1 MAHESPAQATV
12 ERLDAPDVLDA
23 VRAWLPDRRWFPTTA
38 DATSVVRV
46 ARTDLGTDEHGAHA
60 VVDLLRVAGTSSS
73 SPITLQVPLVL
84 EPAGTPPAAVDARGL
99 VAVLSDGSRLL
110 DGAYHPAFVGAWLER
125 ATWSDGPST
134 GPAAGGPASPSLGT
148 ARFDVRGLRVLTGE
162 QSNTSIVLP
171 SVSGGSMLKVI
182 RALAPG
188 QNPDIVVPL
197 ALTREGW
204 GGVPAPYAWSETSV
218 DESSTTDGSGAPGQR
233 TDGGDATSEAAAAEG
248 RAAAAPATLPRTWT
262 THTGV
267 LAELVPQAR
276 DGFELACDFAREG
289 QTFANPA
296 RELGT
301 QVAQM
306 HSALRRAFATEVHDA
321 DPTWLLD
328 AMHRR
333 VRSAAG
339 ASTAVKARVE
349 QIEAFLEHMRGVAE
363 EAVRQGRPLP
373 PVQRIHGDLHLGQA
387 LYSPQKGWRILDFEG
402 EPLRPLAE
410 RTRPDLGER
419 DVAGMLRSFD
429 YASAVGG
436 ATSSEWARSARRAFL
451 EGYTG
456 YLSVPGAL
464 GFGRPPSLADRVLI
478 RDAFELDKALYEVVY
493 EERNRPSWISIP
505 LDAVDRVLSGLPAP
519 LTSADAG
526 RPGRGA

>member
-1 MAHESPAQATV
+1 MAHESPAPETS
-12 ERLDAPDVLDA
+12 ERLDAPDVLEA
-23 VRAWLPDRRWFPTTA
+23 VRAWLPERRWFPTTA

-46 ARTDLGTDEHGAHA
+46 SRTDLGTDEHGAHA

-73 SPITLQVPLVL
+73 SPLTLQVPLVL

-110 DGAYHPAFVGAWLER
+110 DGAYHPAFVSAWLER
-125 ATWSDGPST
+125 ATWAEGSGAVPV
-134 GPAAGGPASPSLGT
+134 AGEASRSAFSP
-148 ARFDVRGLRVLTGE
+148 ARFDVRGLHVLTGE
-162 QSNTSIVLP
+162 QSNTSILLP

-204 GGVPAPYAWSETSV
+204 GGVPAPYAWSETAV
-218 DESSTTDGSGAPGQR
+218 DEGAVV
-233 TDGGDATSEAAAAEG
+233 GGGPAAGEN
-248 RAAAAPATLPRTWT
+248 AAAAPTALPRAWT

-289 QTFANPA
+289 QPFANPA

-306 HSALRRAFATEVHDA
+306 HSALRRAFASEVHEA
-321 DPTWLLD
+321 DPEWLLD

-339 ASTAVKARVE
+339 ASTAVRSRVD

-526 RPGRGA
+526 RTGRGA

>member
-1 MAHESPAQATV
+1 MTHAGPALTDAG
-12 ERLDAPDVLDA
+12 RLDAPDILDA
-23 VRAWLPDRRWFPTTA
+23 VRAWLPGCRWFPATA
-38 DATSVVRV
+38 DAQGVVRV
-46 ARTDLGTDEHGAHA
+46 ARTDLGTDQHGART
-60 VVDLLRVAGTSSS
+60 VVDLLRLVGSSAAQ
-73 SPITLQVPLVL
+73 PLTLQVPLVL
-84 EPAGTPPAAVDARGL
+84 EPAEVPWATVDPRGV
-99 VAVLSDGSRLL
+99 VAVLQDGSRLV
-110 DGAYHPAFVGAWLER
+110 DGAFHPAFVTAWLEQ
-125 ATWSDGPST
+125 ATWADGADGRTTPRAGRDGAGHLDVSD
-134 GPAAGGPASPSLGT
+134 LH
-148 ARFDVRGLRVLTGE
+148 VLTGE
-162 QSNTSIVLP
+162 QSNTSVLLP
-171 SVSGGSMLKVI
+171 SVAGGAMLKVI

-188 QNPDIVVPL
+188 QNPDVVVPL

-204 GGVPAPYAWSETSV
+204 AGVPEPYAWSETSV
-218 DESSTTDGSGAPGQR
+218 DEPL
-233 TDGGDATSEAAAAEG
+233 
-248 RAAAAPATLPRTWT
+248 APAPVRTTRPDSPDNAAGADGVQQQPAALPQSWS
-262 THTGV
+262 THTGA

-289 QTFANPA
+289 QPFVNPA

-306 HSALRRAFATEVHDA
+306 HSALRRAFASEVHDA
-321 DPTWLLD
+321 DPAWLLD
-328 AMHRR
+328 AMRRR
-333 VRSAAG
+333 VSSAARASG
-339 ASTAVKARVE
+339 AVQSRLG
-349 QIEAFLEHMRGVAE
+349 QIDAFLEHVRGVADD
-363 EAVRQGRPLP
+363 AVALGRPLP

-387 LYSPQKGWRILDFEG
+387 LYSPQRGWRILDFEG

-451 EGYTG
+451 EGYHG

-493 EERNRPSWISIP
+493 EERNRPGWTRIP
-505 LDAVDRVLSGLPAP
+505 LDAVDRVLSSLPSP
-519 LTSADAG
+519 VTSADSG
-526 RPGRGA
+526 RPGLRP

>member
-1 MAHESPAQATV
+1 MAHARPAPSTDD
-12 ERLDAPDVLDA
+12 RLEAPDVLDA
-23 VRAWLPDRRWFPTTA
+23 VRTWLPGRRWFPTTA
-38 DATSVVRV
+38 DAAAAIRV
-46 ARTDLGTDEHGAHA
+46 ARTDLGVDELGAHA
-60 VVDLLRVAGTSSS
+60 VVDLVRVPGSSS
-73 SPITLQVPLVL
+73 ATPLTLQVPLVL
-84 EPAGTPPAAVDARGL
+84 EPAGSPRATVDERGV
-99 VAVLSDGSRLL
+99 VAVLADGARLV
-110 DGAYHPAFVGAWLER
+110 DGAYHPAFVSAWLER
-125 ATWSDGPST
+125 AAWSG
-134 GPAAGGPASPSLGT
+134 GPAAVAAQGT
-148 ARFDVRGLRVLTGE
+148 ASGFDVRGLHVLTGE
-162 QSNTSIVLP
+162 QSNTSVLLP
-171 SVSGGSMLKVI
+171 SVAGGSMLKVI

-197 ALTREGW
+197 ALTQAGW
-204 GGVPAPYAWSETSV
+204 AGVPEPYAWSETAV
-218 DESSTTDGSGAPGQR
+218 EEPEVLPDEVADDTT
-233 TDGGDATSEAAAAEG
+233 AT
-248 RAAAAPATLPRTWT
+248 PLPRLWS

-289 QTFANPA
+289 QPFANPA

-306 HSALRRAFATEVHDA
+306 HSALRRAFASDVHDA
-321 DPTWLLD
+321 DPAWLLD

-339 ASTAVKARVE
+339 ASTAVRSRLA

-402 EPLRPLAE
+402 EPLRPLTE

-436 ATSSEWARSARRAFL
+436 ATSSEWARAARRAFL

-493 EERNRPSWISIP
+493 EERNRPDWISIP
-505 LDAVDRVLSGLPAP
+505 LNAVDRVLGGLPGSA
-519 LTSADAG
+519 TSAG
-526 RPGRGA
+526 SGAAARRA